1 MTCTTPFRAM
11 RFVFVIVA
19 VLVPFPKPE
28 MVAAVEAPDGRV
40 MVDKPPE
47 SMVRFPLVRSE
58 ENTLP

>member
-1 MTCTTPFRAM
+1 M
-11 RFVFVIVA
+11 IVA